1 VRKSVGNTLKAIGID
16 NEFLSKTQKAQQ
28 LRNKIDKCDYMN
40 LKSCKTEETASKLKG
55 LPTEGE
61 KNFAFYLSD
70 KGIMT
75 KIFRGLKKLNS
86 QKNQ

>member
-1 VRKSVGNTLKAIGID
+1 
-16 NEFLSKTQKAQQ
+16 
-28 LRNKIDKCDYMN
+28 MN